1 MKELKDAN
9 TVTSEAKFVD
19 DLCNLFDIACE
30 NALEIKK
37 YKKIQIISKLI
48 EKMGVMAE

>member
-1 MKELKDAN
+1 MKELEDAN

-19 DLCNLFDIACE
+19 DLCTLFDIACE

-37 YKKIQIISKLI
+37 YKKIQIIS
-48 EKMGVMAE
+48 